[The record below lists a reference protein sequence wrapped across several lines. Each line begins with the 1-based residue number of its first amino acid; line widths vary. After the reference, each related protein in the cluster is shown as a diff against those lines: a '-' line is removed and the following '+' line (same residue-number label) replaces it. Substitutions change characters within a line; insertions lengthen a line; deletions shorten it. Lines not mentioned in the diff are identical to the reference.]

1 MPYNISIDYNYDLL
15 LDPFEYLLSEQE
27 YIDYISLTKDSKI
40 DFIKQYWINM
50 GNPFLLKEFYSR
62 VQYSNVEFKSIKGA
76 GSESDKG
83 KIYIVYGKPFDIE
96 YQLSEA
102 GDYQEIWIY
111 RDI

>member
-1 MPYNISIDYNYDLL
+1 
-15 LDPFEYLLSEQE
+15 
-27 YIDYISLTKDSKI
+27 
-40 DFIKQYWINM
+40 M

-62 VQYSNVEFKSIKGA
+62 VQYSNVEFKSIKGT

-111 RDI
+111 RDEKFIFINRYGYYECYNC